1 MDHLL
6 HLLNMQYYS
15 QQGDGV
21 EGEHVVPV
29 VKSVRKIPLECS
41 RADTVGELLPT
52 EKDFANGEK
61 VKLIYSTQKHEI
73 MGPRRFIWKDFLC
86 KPWEGHS
93 CGQGAA

>member
-1 MDHLL
+1 M
-6 HLLNMQYYS
+6 
-15 QQGDGV
+15 
-21 EGEHVVPV
+21 VPV

-73 MGPRRFIWKDFLC
+73 MGPRRFF
-86 KPWEGHS
+86 
-93 CGQGAA
+93 